1 MMGKAMINTVAFTRK
16 TDSGFLFLTEKET
29 SLTSSSNCINC
40 GVCAHNCP
48 MRLMPMYIESYTL
61 AGDYAGAEKYG
72 AMNCIECGSCAYNC
86 PAKRALV
93 QSISLAKSKIKEM
106 KTNGK

>member
-40 GVCAHNCP
+40 GVCAQNCP
-48 MRLMPMYIESYTL
+48 MRLMPNALSVFSV
-61 AGDYAGAEKYG
+61 AGDTGKLAEYHI
-72 AMNCIECGSCAYNC
+72 MDCMECGSCTYIC
-86 PAKRALV
+86 PQRRFIVQHIKAGKTLLRAKNN
-93 QSISLAKSKIKEM
+93 K
-106 KTNGK
+106 